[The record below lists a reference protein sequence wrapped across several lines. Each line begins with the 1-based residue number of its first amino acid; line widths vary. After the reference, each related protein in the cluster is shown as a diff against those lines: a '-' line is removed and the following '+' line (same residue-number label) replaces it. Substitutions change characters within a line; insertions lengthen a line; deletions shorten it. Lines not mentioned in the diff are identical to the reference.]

1 MLRTVSEW
9 FMINLIRRLAMRK
22 CFGILVCMSLVS
34 GFSQIALADDE
45 FRGVIE
51 SRPDTKVGTWTVGG
65 KSVEVTENTKLDE
78 EHGPLTKGACAK
90 VEIED
95 GKVKELESKPAK
107 KCKD

>member
-1 MLRTVSEW
+1 MG
-9 FMINLIRRLAMRK
+9 K
-22 CFGILVCMSLVS
+22 CSGILVCMSLVS
-34 GFSQIALADDE
+34 GFSQIVLADDD

-78 EHGPLTKGACAK
+78 EHGPLTKGICAK
-90 VEIED
+90 VSVED
-95 GKVKELESKPAK
+95 GKVKEIESKPAK